1 MHFMFDGK
9 FTPASIGA
17 DLEPLWHLLQEK
29 GVTSITDVRISLT
42 GMGDDH
48 TRYQV
53 RDEAGII
60 TTMVFAA
67 DRSKTGP
74 ASSYV
79 PHPWTSIA
87 TRPDELEVNPFST
100 AFGHDD

>member
-1 MHFMFDGK
+1 MHFMFDGD

-17 DLEPLWHLLQEK
+17 DLEPLWRLLKEK
-29 GVTSITDVRISLT
+29 GITSITDVRISLT
-42 GMGDDH
+42 GTGDDH

-60 TTMVFAA
+60 STMVFAS
-67 DRSKTGP
+67 DRSETGL
-74 ASSYV
+74 ASCYV
-79 PHPWTSIA
+79 PNPWTSIA
-87 TRPDELEVNPFST
+87 KRPDELDVNPFST